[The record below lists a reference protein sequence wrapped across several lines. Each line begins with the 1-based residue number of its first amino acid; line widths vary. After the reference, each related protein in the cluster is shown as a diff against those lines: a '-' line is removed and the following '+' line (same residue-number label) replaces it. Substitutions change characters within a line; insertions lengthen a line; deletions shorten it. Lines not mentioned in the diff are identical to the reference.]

1 MADPAKTASDI
12 FQAGVDA
19 RGKGE
24 PVTACPY
31 PDESGKR
38 EQWLEG
44 WHDPDQAE
52 PEELGFA

>member
-1 MADPAKTASDI
+1 MLAAEANRPLPAPTA
-12 FQAGVDA
+12 
-19 RGKGE
+19 
-24 PVTACPY
+24 
-31 PDESGKR
+31 DESG

>member
-1 MADPAKTASDI
+1 MPDPAKAASDI
-12 FQAGVDA
+12 FQTGMDA

-24 PVTACPY
+24 PATAFPY
-31 PDESGKR
+31 ESGER

>member
-1 MADPAKTASDI
+1 MPDPAKAASDI
-12 FQAGVDA
+12 FQTGMDA

-24 PVTACPY
+24 PATAFPY
-31 PDESGKR
+31 PDESGER

>member
-1 MADPAKTASDI
+1 MPDPAKA
-12 FQAGVDA
+12 A
-19 RGKGE
+19 RGEGE
-24 PVTACPY
+24 PATACPY
-31 PDESGKR
+31 PDKSGER